1 VNRIE
6 RYLDQLIGG
15 LNDMVERAL
24 QKHRLNPKTLDS
36 NESTRKTDANWHQ
49 ALEPGISIWGEQA
62 IPPCPIC
69 GVNPH
74 NWGIHEE
81 WRRLPGAKSK
91 ERLADQ
97 LYESVLS
104 LSDEV
109 ILAESEADAEKEAER
124 TRTILKQGLQKLE
137 NVSRRLSSLGHTVN
151 ANG

>member
-1 VNRIE
+1 
-6 RYLDQLIGG
+6 
-15 LNDMVERAL
+15 
-24 QKHRLNPKTLDS
+24 
-36 NESTRKTDANWHQ
+36 
-49 ALEPGISIWGEQA
+49 
-62 IPPCPIC
+62 
-69 GVNPH
+69 VNPH